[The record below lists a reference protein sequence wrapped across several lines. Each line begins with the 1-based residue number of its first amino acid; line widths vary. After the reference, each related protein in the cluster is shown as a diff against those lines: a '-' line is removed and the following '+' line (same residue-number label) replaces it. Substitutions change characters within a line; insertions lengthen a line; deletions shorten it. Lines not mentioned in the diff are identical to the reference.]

1 MSSSAGARRAVVAMD
16 KFRSTAS
23 AADLGS
29 AIRSALGSA
38 FECDE
43 VVMSD
48 GGEGFRLAFLG
59 ETIWLRVRGPWG
71 ELHDAPMTRLRSGD
85 ETIGVL
91 EVAEII
97 GRNFRDAPSSVDA
110 LAATSAGVG
119 DALVLA
125 AGRDVDRVVV
135 GCGGS
140 ATSDGGEGCYDVW
153 RGAGIDV
160 ALTGAT
166 DITAT
171 FFGALRYAEQ
181 KGVDA
186 ADLSLVEHR
195 LHEVAARYQRECD
208 RDVVSVER
216 AGAAGGLAGALYVL
230 GANLVSG
237 LDEVARANG
246 LAERIG
252 SSQLVIT
259 GEGRVD
265 AGSLEGKVV
274 AGVCALTT
282 ASQRVLV
289 VCGAA
294 DPDAV
299 GRLQERHPWVQVE
312 DLVSRYGERRA
323 REDTLTCV
331 ADVVTTYVSR

>member
-1 MSSSAGARRAVVAMD
+1 MSSSAVPRRVVVATD

-23 AADLGS
+23 APDLVTT
-29 AIRSALGSA
+29 IRAALGTNL
-38 FECDE
+38 ECDA
-43 VVMSD
+43 VIVSD
-48 GGEGFRLAFLG
+48 GGEGFRHAFVG
-59 ETIWLRVRGPWG
+59 DTVSLRVRGPWG
-71 ELHDAPMTRLRSGD
+71 EVHDAPMTRLRTGD

-97 GRNFRDAPSSVDA
+97 GRDFREAPSSADA
-110 LAATSAGVG
+110 LAASSAGVG

-125 AGRDVDRVVV
+125 ANHDVDRVVV

-153 RGAGIDV
+153 RDAGLDV

-171 FFGALRYAEQ
+171 FLGALRYAEQ

-186 ADLSLVEHR
+186 SDVGSLEHR
-195 LHEVAARYQRECD
+195 LREVAARYERECA

-216 AGAAGGLAGALYVL
+216 TGAAGGLAGALYAL
-230 GANLVSG
+230 GADLVSG
-237 LDEVARANG
+237 FEEVARANR
-246 LAERIG
+246 LAERIARA
-252 SSQLVIT
+252 QLVIT

-274 AGVCALTT
+274 TGVCALTT
-282 ASQRVLV
+282 ESQRVLV

-294 DPDAV
+294 DADAV
-299 GRLQERHPWVQVE
+299 LRLQQRYPWVQVH
-312 DLVSRYGERRA
+312 DLVSRFGERRA
-323 REDTLTCV
+323 REETLACV
-331 ADVVTTYVSR
+331 AAVVGDYVGR